1 MATYFQQALLRKPEV
16 IKRLGISNSTFYARI
31 RDGSF
36 PPGVP
41 VGPRLKAWPAN
52 EVQKFIDNCIAARDV
67 ALINKA
73 KVSK

>member
-1 MATYFQQALLRKPEV
+1 MEKHFHQALLRKPEV
-16 IKRLGISNSTFYARI
+16 IKLLGVSNSTFYARI

-41 VGPRLKAWPAN
+41 VGPRLKAWPAD

-73 KVSK
+73 KVST

>member
-52 EVQKFIDNCIAARDV
+52 EVQKFIDNCITSRDV